1 MKKLTYLTVILTSI
15 TIMSCNSKT
24 TNPTDIGD
32 VSLRE
37 SLTSSGKLSIYEDT
51 EKNSLIMK
59 EENSSNNGYVS
70 ASKTSDNQ
78 YTVLI
83 SDDKNSKVT
92 TIYNNNSLFPDKI
105 SINNGTSILNGDILN
120 YNETENTFD
129 ISWRED
135 DGTEIFYFSGIK
147 LKGKVDSKF
156 SSNDEETYE
165 LKIMLTS
172 SLITDSMNDY
182 INENP
187 MPRAW
192 WNIFLKVIAVVAI
205 ITVGVLT
212 GGTGVIAIPF
222 L

>member
-1 MKKLTYLTVILTSI
+1 MTSI

-92 TIYNNNSLFPDKI
+92 TIYNNSLFPDKI

-212 GGTGVIAIPF
+212 GGTGVIAMPF

>member
-1 MKKLTYLTVILTSI
+1 
-15 TIMSCNSKT
+15 MSCNSKT

-92 TIYNNNSLFPDKI
+92 TIYNNSLFPDKI

-212 GGTGVIAIPF
+212 GGTGVIAMPF

>member
-1 MKKLTYLTVILTSI
+1 
-15 TIMSCNSKT
+15 MSCNSKT
-24 TNPTDIGD
+24 TNPTDVGD

-129 ISWRED
+129 ISW
-135 DGTEIFYFSGIK
+135 
-147 LKGKVDSKF
+147 
-156 SSNDEETYE
+156 SNDEETYE

-187 MPRAW
+187 MPRSWLDVLFGILGAIGLVVLG
-192 WNIFLKVIAVVAI
+192 IFS
-205 ITVGVLT
+205 

>member
-1 MKKLTYLTVILTSI
+1 MTSI